1 MAALERPIK
10 LRTVGQAERFLLSL
24 EEDEF
29 HYVQGLLLLLCSN
42 YAVDGQT
49 VTTIDR
55 PPLVF
60 RVYRD
65 RQYVITFNVADA
77 NYLIVASIQRA

>member
-1 MAALERPIK
+1 MAALERPIR
-10 LRTVGQAERFLLSL
+10 LHIVGQAERFLLNL
-24 EEDEF
+24 QEDEF
-29 HYVQGLLLLLCSN
+29 HYVRGLLLLLGSN
-42 YAVDGQT
+42 YEVDGQT

-65 RQYVITFNVADA
+65 REYVVTFNMAGED
-77 NYLIVASIQRA
+77 YLVVASIQRA